1 MIQLIIE
8 MTNAPIIAE
17 VNEATVKPLMI
28 CATNQKN
35 APLRMMEKSPSV
47 RIFNGNV
54 KIPTIGLMTMLINT
68 KQAPTNTAVKILLTV
83 IPATK
88 NGKANMANVVINQRR
103 RIIKNDYTISWR
115 KNTL

>member
-8 MTNAPIIAE
+8 MTSAPMMAA

-35 APLRMMEKSPSV
+35 APFRMMENNPNV
-47 RIFNGNV
+47 RIFKGRV
-54 KIPTIGLMTMLINT
+54 KMPTMGLMTILMKT
-68 KQAPTNTAVKILLTV
+68 KHAPTNIAVKIVETE

-88 NGKANMANVVINQRR
+88 NGNANMANVVINQRSN
-103 RIIKNDYTISWR
+103 IM
-115 KNTL
+115 TLV